1 MFEDSVTYQF
11 IGNVTKGADTEP
23 ADILDLPEGSV
34 AIVDQNND
42 VVEDND
48 LAVGDRVRIA
58 QKANG
63 QMIYSPYF
71 VMGSSTVNKYDYAAD
86 TQQVSY
92 LGYNGTTGELD
103 DTAGAT
109 YTLGVNLLYTSG
121 VLNTTPQI
129 KTIPAY
135 NQSGT
140 QYELATVLLK
150 SFNKMMTLENRKPI
164 RADRIYSG
172 ATTDIAETLAVVK
185 GSTGVTAGGSPPN
198 AGDWIFIEDNAGDEI
213 VYKVEAVSGSNLT
226 LDVPY
231 TGDSET
237 VSSNDWGTIND
248 EDTGDW
254 GIRFVGEAVDPNS
267 FDVVTETHRVVS
279 FKLSWDRVD
288 APAAADADPTT
299 IDYDTD
305 PVVGRGTFMEVG
317 VREVYTTMNEGNPF
331 ISAYPPTKYRKM
343 ADPDNEYNVYVINAT
358 DDEYTSA
365 TTGQKP
371 VSKYNIYIAA
381 EEDDSDIEAHLDS
394 LLDTNVT

>member
-172 ATTDIAETLAVVK
+172 DTTDIAETLEVVK

-213 VYKVEAVSGSNLT
+213 VYKVEAVSGNNLT

-237 VSSNDWGTIND
+237 VSANDWGTIDD

-305 PVVGRGTFMEVG
+305 PAVGRGTFMEVG

-381 EEDDSDIEAHLDS
+381 DESVAAIETHLDS
-394 LLDTNVT
+394 LLDANVT